1 MKKFAVV
8 SCVVALTACADMDME
23 MDMQNINVGGVAG
36 AVVGTLAGGYAGAEF
51 GGGLGQTLFI
61 AAGSMIGAG
70 VGYETG
76 TILYP
81 SDQAAYDNNARMA
94 LNTSANGKV
103 SDWANP
109 ETGNS
114 GIFTPT
120 QTFVTG
126 DGRSCRNYRSTLA
139 LKTKGDDTGVIAHQ
153 EGTACQQ
160 ADGSWRSLNNDFG

>member
-8 SCVVALTACADMDME
+8 SCVVALTACAEMD
-23 MDMQNINVGGVAG
+23 MDMQNVNVGGVAG
-36 AVVGTLAGGYAGAEF
+36 AVVGALAGGYVGAEF

-61 AAGSMIGAG
+61 AAGVLTGAD
-70 VGYETG
+70 VGYEAG

-81 SDQAAYDNNARMA
+81 SDQAAYDNNARTA
-94 LNTSANGKV
+94 LNTSTNGMV
-103 SDWANP
+103 NDWANP

-120 QTFVTG
+120 KTYVTG

-139 LKTKGDDTGVIAHQ
+139 LKAEGEETGVIAHQ

-160 ADGSWRSLNNDFG
+160 ADGSWRSISNDFG